1 MLLRQDESQ
10 AWINGTGV
18 IGVIILLA
26 TIIMLL
32 IIAVNQVIIWI
43 DLIRSSSMTD
53 STKQERTQGLQDFED
68 TIKDVKG

>member
-1 MLLRQDESQ
+1 VLLRQDESQ